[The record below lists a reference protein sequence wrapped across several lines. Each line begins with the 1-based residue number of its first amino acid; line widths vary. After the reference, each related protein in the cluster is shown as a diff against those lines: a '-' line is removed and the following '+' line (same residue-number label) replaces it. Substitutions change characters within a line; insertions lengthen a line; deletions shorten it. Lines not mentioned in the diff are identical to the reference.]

1 VVTPGAVALTGEMNV
16 LQLIAVAGGL
26 REYAD
31 RKNVVVLR
39 TENGLERQMKF
50 NYEDVLKGKNL
61 KQNILLLPG
70 DTVMVR

>member
-1 VVTPGAVALTGEMNV
+1 VVTPGAVPLIGDMNV

-26 REYAD
+26 HEYAD
-31 RKNVVVLR
+31 KKHIVILR
-39 TENGLERQMKF
+39 TENGRERRLNF
-50 NYEDVLKGKNL
+50 NYDDVLKGKNL